1 MVTKCF
7 NCQQKYS
14 EQANINIIVHLY
26 FCHFC
31 FRALKDN
38 QVIRRFSSLKQAQ
51 GLDDGIFWKHET
63 LSTIID
69 YEMLLV

>member
-1 MVTKCF
+1 MVTNCF
-7 NCQQKYS
+7 NCKQKYS
-14 EQANINIIVHLY
+14 E
-26 FCHFC
+26 
-31 FRALKDN
+31 
-38 QVIRRFSSLKQAQ
+38 QAQ